1 LEGALI
7 NNKKEAEENVFYA
20 FDRLKSILD
29 SLLIENKLSI
39 VQLSKNTGVPVT
51 TIKRIKY
58 SKDPNPTIN
67 SLLPI
72 ANFFSLTVNQL
83 IGLEPFPKERSFG
96 VYQENKALWTRVP
109 IISWESILDWP
120 ENKNS
125 YILDDHIITDV
136 EISSTAFAL
145 VVSEDNWITFPKGIN
160 LIIDPQKEPKHKNY
174 IIVFNKLLSS
184 PFFYQLL
191 TFDGT
196 HYLKPPHVDYKTVPY
211 DKDVYDFKGTL
222 IQARLERMYI

>member
-1 LEGALI
+1 MI
-7 NNKKEAEENVFYA
+7 KNNNKREEEGNELLP

-29 SLLIENKLSI
+29 NLLTENKLSI

-83 IGLEPFPKERSFG
+83 IGLEPFPKERSLG

-109 IISWESILDWP
+109 LIGWESILEWL

-125 YILDDHIITDV
+125 CILNDHITTDV
-136 EISSTAFAL
+136 ELSSTAFAL

-160 LIIDPQKEPKHKNY
+160 LIIDPEKEPKHKSY
-174 IIVFNKLLSS
+174 IIVFNKLLAA

-191 TFDGT
+191 TFDGAY
-196 HYLKPPHVDYKTVPY
+196 YLKPPHVDYKTVPY
-211 DKDVYDFKGTL
+211 DKDIYDFKGTL
-222 IQARLERMYI
+222 IQARLERVYI